1 MKKGI
6 GKNLSTSKQYNR
18 GLILQLIA
26 TNEATSRIELATTT
40 MLTKMTITN
49 IVSEYIEH
57 GIVEQCEEKITEG
70 SGRNP
75 IRLRIAEK
83 APTVI
88 GLYITRDKIE
98 AVLCT
103 LGLEILNRKVMP
115 FKTLKKEEVRQY
127 SYHVI
132 DQLLAETDL
141 KVLGI
146 GVAVMGP
153 VDINNGIILNPP
165 HFFGIEN
172 VNITQFLEERYGLP
186 VVVDHDQN
194 SAAQAEVLFGAGKN
208 VQDFIFLGIT
218 KGIGSGFVSDGK
230 VFHNKMGM
238 ASELGHISIDRNGK
252 RCACGNRGCLEV
264 YACVDAMEEKLR
276 KVTGENHTFQEFCKM
291 KKRRD
296 VDKVL
301 REMVDDIAVAI
312 VSGINILHPQLVI
325 LGNEC
330 MDWDDKYVYLL
341 EEKVN
346 EEKFTQNYGRVPI
359 RKAYFGKDS
368 QLLGAAANVLYHIFS
383 GKLPLF

>member
-18 GLILQLIA
+18 GLTLQLIA
-26 TNEATSRIELATTT
+26 TNEATSRVELATTT
-40 MLTKMTITN
+40 QLTKMTITN
-49 IVSEYIEH
+49 IVSEYIENN
-57 GIVEQCEEKITEG
+57 IVEECEEKITEG
-70 SGRNP
+70 CGRNP
-75 IRLRIAEK
+75 VRLRISEK
-83 APTVI
+83 APNVI

-103 LGLEILNRKVMP
+103 LSLEILNRKIVP
-115 FKTLKKEEVRQY
+115 FKTLKKEEVRQF
-127 SYHVI
+127 SYRVI
-132 DQLLAETDL
+132 DEILAETDS
-141 KVLGI
+141 KVVGI

-153 VDINNGIILNPP
+153 VDINNGIVLNPP

-230 VFHNKMGM
+230 VFHNKVGM

-252 RCACGNRGCLEV
+252 RCECGNRGCLEM
-264 YACVDAMEEKLR
+264 YASVDVMKEKLQ
-276 KVTGENHTFQEFCKM
+276 KVTGENRTFREFCKM
-291 KKRRD
+291 SKRRE
-296 VDKVL
+296 VDKVM

-312 VSGINILHPQLVI
+312 VSGINILHPELVI

-341 EEKVN
+341 EEKAN
-346 EEKFTQNYGRVPI
+346 QEKFTQNYGRVPI

-368 QLLGAAANVLYHIFS
+368 QLLGAAANVLYQIFR
-383 GKLPLF
+383 GKLLLF

>member
-1 MKKGI
+1 MKKGT

-40 MLTKMTITN
+40 KLTKMTITN

-172 VNITQFLEERYGLP
+172 VNITQFLEERYGFP

-368 QLLGAAANVLYHIFS
+368 QLLGAAANVLYHMFS

>member
-18 GLILQLIA
+18 GLTLQLIA
-26 TNEATSRIELATTT
+26 TNEATSRVELATTT
-40 MLTKMTITN
+40 QLTKMTITN
-49 IVSEYIEH
+49 IVSEYIENN
-57 GIVEQCEEKITEG
+57 IVEECEEKITEG
-70 SGRNP
+70 CGRNP
-75 IRLRIAEK
+75 VRLRISEK
-83 APTVI
+83 APNVI

-103 LGLEILNRKVMP
+103 LSLEILNRKIVP
-115 FKTLKKEEVRQY
+115 FKTLKKEEVRQF
-127 SYHVI
+127 SYRVI
-132 DQLLAETDL
+132 DEILAETDS
-141 KVLGI
+141 KVVGI

-153 VDINNGIILNPP
+153 VDINNGIVLNPP

-172 VNITQFLEERYGLP
+172 VNITQFLEERYGFP

-252 RCACGNRGCLEV
+252 RCECGNRGCLEM
-264 YACVDAMEEKLR
+264 YASVDVMKEKLQ
-276 KVTGENHTFQEFCKM
+276 KVTGENRTFREFCKM
-291 KKRRD
+291 SKRRE
-296 VDKVL
+296 VDKVM

-312 VSGINILHPQLVI
+312 VSGINILHPELVI

-341 EEKVN
+341 EEKAN
-346 EEKFTQNYGRVPI
+346 QEKFTQNYGRVPI

-368 QLLGAAANVLYHIFS
+368 QLLGAAANVLYQIFR
-383 GKLPLF
+383 GKLLLF

>member
-18 GLILQLIA
+18 GLTLQLIA
-26 TNEATSRIELATTT
+26 TNEATSRVELATTT
-40 MLTKMTITN
+40 QLTKMTITN
-49 IVSEYIEH
+49 IVSEYIENN
-57 GIVEQCEEKITEG
+57 IVEECEEKITEG
-70 SGRNP
+70 CGRNP
-75 IRLRIAEK
+75 VRLRISEK
-83 APTVI
+83 APNVI

-103 LGLEILNRKVMP
+103 LSLEILNRKIVP
-115 FKTLKKEEVRQY
+115 FKTLKKEEVRQF
-127 SYHVI
+127 SYRVI
-132 DQLLAETDL
+132 DEILAETDS
-141 KVLGI
+141 KVVGI

-153 VDINNGIILNPP
+153 VDINNGIVLNPP

-252 RCACGNRGCLEV
+252 RCECGNRGCLEM
-264 YACVDAMEEKLR
+264 YASVDVMKEKLQ
-276 KVTGENHTFQEFCKM
+276 KVTGENRTFREFCKM
-291 KKRRD
+291 SKRRE
-296 VDKVL
+296 VDKVM

-312 VSGINILHPQLVI
+312 VSGINILHPELVI

-341 EEKVN
+341 EEKAN
-346 EEKFTQNYGRVPI
+346 QEKFTQNYGRVPI

-368 QLLGAAANVLYHIFS
+368 QLLGAAANVLYQIFR
-383 GKLPLF
+383 GKLLLF